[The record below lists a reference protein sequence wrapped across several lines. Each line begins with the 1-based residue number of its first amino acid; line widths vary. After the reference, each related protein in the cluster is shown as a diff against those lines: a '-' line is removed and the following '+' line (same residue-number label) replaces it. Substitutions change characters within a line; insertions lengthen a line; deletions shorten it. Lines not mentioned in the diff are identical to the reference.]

1 VKNLS
6 SWRSVR
12 VLELA
17 FERDL
22 RSRHSLWLHGWCI
35 GLLVLGVMWG
45 AAYLQ
50 STLGEQSLALRYLF
64 TLGAGYLA
72 YLGVLR
78 LWAAALLR
86 TGTRSGD
93 FSIDFPSGGS
103 GGSNISIDAPGITAG
118 GGGDFAGGGAS
129 ADFGGSADVMEGLGN
144 VAAGSAELAAAS
156 GEGAV
161 VVVPVVA
168 IFLIAV
174 AIIFGFGALMFL
186 YFGWDVLLAVAIE
199 ISFGYLSGRTA
210 ARIAR
215 EGWLSAA
222 VRLTWKPLLAAVVC
236 AVLLGATID
245 LFLPSARTLPQA
257 VKLIRLHLRGAS

>member
-6 SWRSVR
+6 NWRSVR

-45 AAYLQ
+45 SAYLQ
-50 STLGEQSLALRYLF
+50 SAMGERSLALRYLF

-72 YLGVLR
+72 YLGILR
-78 LWAAALLR
+78 IWAAALLR
-86 TGTRSGD
+86 AGTRSGN

-103 GGSNISIDAPGITAG
+103 SGSSNVCLDIPGITAG

-129 ADFGGSADVMEGLGN
+129 ADFSGAGDVMEGLGN
-144 VAAGSAELAAAS
+144 VAAGSAELAAGS

-161 VVVPVVA
+161 VVVPVIA
-168 IFLIAV
+168 IFLIGVAV
-174 AIIFGFGALMFL
+174 IFGFGALMFL

-199 ISFGYLSGRTA
+199 IGFGYLSGRTA
-210 ARIAR
+210 TRIAR

-222 VRLTWKPLLAAVVC
+222 VRLTWKPLLAAVLC

-245 LFLPSARTLPQA
+245 FLLPSAHTLPQA
-257 VKLIRLHLRGAS
+257 VKMIWTGHR

>member
-50 STLGEQSLALRYLF
+50 S

-174 AIIFGFGALMFL
+174 AIIFGLGALMFL

-257 VKLIRLHLRGAS
+257 VKLIRLHLRGAT

>member
-6 SWRSVR
+6 NWRSVR
-12 VLELA
+12 VLELGI
-17 FERDL
+17 ERQL

-35 GLLVLGVMWG
+35 GLLVLGVMWLV
-45 AAYLQ
+45 AFVQ
-50 STLGEQSLALRYLF
+50 SSTGEQSLALRYLF

-72 YLGVLR
+72 YLGILR
-78 LWAAALLR
+78 VWAGALLR
-86 TGTRSGD
+86 AGSRSGS

-103 GGSNISIDAPGITAG
+103 SGGPHVSIDVPGITAG

-129 ADFGGSADVMEGLGN
+129 ADLGASGSIAEGLGN
-144 VAAGSAELAAAS
+144 VAAGSAELAAGA

-161 VVVPVVA
+161 IVVPVIA

-245 LFLPSARTLPQA
+245 LFLPTAHTLPQA
-257 VKLIRLHLRGAS
+257 VKMILMLHR